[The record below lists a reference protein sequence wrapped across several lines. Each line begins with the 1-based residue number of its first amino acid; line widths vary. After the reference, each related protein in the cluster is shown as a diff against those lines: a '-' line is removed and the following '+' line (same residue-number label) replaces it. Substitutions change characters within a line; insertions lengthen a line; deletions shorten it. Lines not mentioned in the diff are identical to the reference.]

1 MHLTLNAVTLPFIGE
16 VNLTGGI
23 LAIFLLCYLFV
34 VAFEFVNG
42 FHDTANAVAT
52 VIYTKALKPLVAV
65 PFSGICNFLGVFT
78 GGVAVAMGILKLVPL
93 NDLMTLPVQVGAC
106 LVMAVLL
113 TSIIWNLGTWW
124 LGIPC
129 SSSHTLIGAMIG
141 GGLAFTWYYHAG
153 SVNWDKAKEIGL
165 SLLMSPIFGFGA
177 AWLLMYLLRKG
188 KEAGIILLFALLF
201 GYYGFLAKTL
211 LEAYVIK
218 GDMPMLWG
226 LPILGILVPLI
237 FLKYFTSHVTA
248 EEMFHIPHGDEKP
261 PFFVRLLL
269 WTTCGLVSFYHGSN
283 DGQKGVGLLMLILI
297 AFVPAKFAIDQS
309 VPYDKI
315 QGFIDKTQPALQ
327 SAAQANPAKAAEI
340 DSTSTLLSK
349 IKTEANATNLADN
362 KNTFTFRKDVQSAV
376 KHLKAITADK
386 ELQLAAA
393 DKETITTVSKSMNN
407 LTDYAPVW
415 VIATISISLG
425 IGTMIGWK
433 RIVLTIGEKIGKEHL
448 NYAQGATAEIT
459 AAATIGLST
468 GFGLPVS
475 TTHVLSSGIAGGMV
489 ATKGGG
495 NLNGGTLR
503 NIAMAWILTL
513 PVCIILAIALFAV
526 FHLFV

>member
-1 MHLTLNAVTLPFIGE
+1 MLYILTVFTLPFIGK
-16 VNLTGGI
+16 VDLSLGI
-23 LAIFLLCYLFV
+23 LAVFLLCYLFV

-52 VIYTKALKPLVAV
+52 VIYTKALKPVLAV

-93 NDLMTLPVQVGAC
+93 NELMSLPVQVGAC
-106 LVMAVLL
+106 MVLAVLI
-113 TSIIWNLGTWW
+113 TSIIWNLGTWY

-141 GGLAFTWYYHAG
+141 AGLAFTWYYHTG

-165 SLLMSPIFGFGA
+165 SLLLSPLFGFGT
-177 AWLLMYLLRKG
+177 AWLMMMFLKKG
-188 KEAGIILLFALLF
+188 KHFGVLFLFSLLF
-201 GYYGFLAKTL
+201 GFYGGLIMYFIETFF
-211 LEAYVIK
+211 IK
-218 GDMPMLWG
+218 NNILYA
-226 LPILGILVPLI
+226 LPLLGICLPWV
-237 FLKYFTSHVTA
+237 LKYFRDHITSDGL
-248 EEMFHIPHGDEKP
+248 FHIPQGQDKP
-261 PFFVRLLL
+261 PFLIRLLL
-269 WTTCGLVSFYHGSN
+269 WTTCGLVSFFHGSN

-297 AFVPAKFAIDQS
+297 AFLPAKFALDQS
-309 VPYDKI
+309 VSAGKI
-315 QGFIDKTQPALQ
+315 QEYLDKGQSALQ
-327 SAAQANPAKAAEI
+327 IAGQANP
-340 DSTSTLLSK
+340 DSANSIKLTQALLIK
-349 IKTEANATNLADN
+349 IKGEALGVSKASDSG
-362 KNTFTFRKDVQSAV
+362 TFIFRKDIQKACVQIKKIAMD
-376 KHLKAITADK
+376 KNIQITATDRAT
-386 ELQLAAA
+386 LTQ
-393 DKETITTVSKSMNN
+393 VSKDMDN
-407 LTDYAPVW
+407 LTDYAPLW

-433 RIVLTIGEKIGKEHL
+433 RIVMTIGEKIGKEHL

-495 NLNGGTLR
+495 NLNGNTLK
-503 NIAMAWILTL
+503 NIAMAWVLTL
-513 PVCIILAIALFAV
+513 PVCVILAIVLFAI